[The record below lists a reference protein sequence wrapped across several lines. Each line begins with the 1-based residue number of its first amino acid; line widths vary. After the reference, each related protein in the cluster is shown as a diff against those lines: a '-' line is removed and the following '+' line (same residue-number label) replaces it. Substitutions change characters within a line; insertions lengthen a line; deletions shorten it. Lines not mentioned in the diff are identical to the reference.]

1 MLLPN
6 VTATSTSDSARL
18 WSSSLQNLRSAWPD
32 HWPGLPVVVRAC
44 QLQIWGEHLPS
55 AGISAHMLKAADAL
69 AAHMESLSQ
78 SLSQEPHYHNRLHT
92 ADALVSLTVMLCVLK
107 KQQEVVPDE
116 WAAAL
121 LLAVTSHDVL
131 HPGGANSYLQEF
143 ESQSVKELKHWL
155 ERYEI
160 NAHWSQCIEQ
170 LILNT
175 DPSLV
180 PVNHDKVIGTEFTF
194 NLDWATVLVN
204 EADILASASAEFGQD
219 LGNHL
224 AQEWQWKDHPLHTIV
239 GTVGGRVNFLKSLRF
254 SSPAALALNMPLIV
268 AEQLQNL
275 TAGI

>member
-1 MLLPN
+1 MLIPN
-6 VTATSTSDSARL
+6 VTATSRSDTARL
-18 WSSSLQNLRSAWPD
+18 WSSSLQNLRSAWPH

-44 QLQIWGEHLPS
+44 QLQIWGDQPPS
-55 AGISAHMLKAADAL
+55 DGIAAHMLQTAYAL

-92 ADALVSLTVMLCVLK
+92 ADALVSLTVMLCLLK
-107 KQQEVVPDE
+107 RQHEVVPDE

-121 LLAVTSHDVL
+121 LLTVTSHDVL

-143 ESQSVKELKHWL
+143 ELQSVKELKLWL

-160 NAHWSQCIEQ
+160 NSHWSRCIEQ

-180 PVNHDKVIGTEFTF
+180 QTNHDKVIGTQFTF
-194 NLDWATVLVN
+194 NMDWATVLVN

-239 GTVGGRVNFLKSLRF
+239 GTAGGRVNFLKSLRF

-268 AEQLQNL
+268 AKQVQNL